1 VGFTSTLTRPEEA
14 RAIMCRVG
22 GESCQCGCASGS
34 DDSAGG
40 DSDESVEIGEEQ
52 VRKRLLNKA
61 MEVYRDSVR
70 ELMEQ
75 EESQAARKRPNQRA
89 APPSPPTRGSSH
101 CRCCNVF
108 NVK

>member
-1 VGFTSTLTRPEEA
+1 MW
-14 RAIMCRVG
+14 RAD

-40 DSDESVEIGEEQ
+40 DSDESAEIGEAQ

-61 MEVYRDSVR
+61 MEVYRGSVR

-75 EESQAARKRPNQRA
+75 EESQAARKKAKSAGGA
-89 APPSPPTRGSSH
+89 AKSTNARQ
-101 CRCCNVF
+101 
-108 NVK
+108 